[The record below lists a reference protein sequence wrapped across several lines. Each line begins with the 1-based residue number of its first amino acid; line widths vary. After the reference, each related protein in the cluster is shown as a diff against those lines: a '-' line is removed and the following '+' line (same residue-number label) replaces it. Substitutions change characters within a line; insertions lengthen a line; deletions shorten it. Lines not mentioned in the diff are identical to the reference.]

1 LARGKGTPTSGLQKH
16 WKAAPGDKAGL
27 SKNQAKAREKESSSD
42 TLKTK

>member
-1 LARGKGTPTSGLQKH
+1 MTHSPAAYKKH

-27 SKNQAKAREKESSSD
+27 SKNQAKAGEKDRSSD